1 MKHVELHAHYLRQ
14 LVHGNIV
21 SLVYCRTDDQVV
33 GIFTKPLSEAIFINL
48 RTMPGLQ
55 EFAIMGG
62 FHDDV
67 ISSPESLEMCVDGGV
82 LEHQALM
89 VHHTS
94 SEFIWS
100 RGRPT

>member
-1 MKHVELHAHYLRQ
+1 MKHVELHAHYFLRQ
-14 LVHGNIV
+14 LVHENVV
-21 SLVYCRTDDQVV
+21 SLEYCKTNDQVV
-33 GIFTKPLSEAIFINL
+33 DIFTRSLSEAIFIKL
-48 RTMPGLQ
+48 RTMLGLQ

-67 ISSPESLEMCVDGGV
+67 ISSPESLETCVDGGV

-94 SEFIWS
+94 PRSS
-100 RGRPT
+100 RCRD